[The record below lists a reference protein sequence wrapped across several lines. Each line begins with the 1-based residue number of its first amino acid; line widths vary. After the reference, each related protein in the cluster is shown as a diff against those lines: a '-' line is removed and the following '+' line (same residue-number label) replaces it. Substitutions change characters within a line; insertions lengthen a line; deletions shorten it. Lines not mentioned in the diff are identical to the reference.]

1 MTDDRTSRTRAA
13 SGELP
18 EGADE
23 DNYAGDRDP
32 LVPVKVPV
40 APPRV
45 SRPGSDRG
53 QASPIHADKPVFTL
67 SVAADLLGMHPR
79 TLRIYEEERLVV
91 PYRTDTQRR
100 RYSQNDIKRFQFIQ
114 HLTQRL
120 HVNLAGVRIILEM
133 LEELHKLGVDYTP
146 RLYEMADEQI
156 SSRNSDEA

>member
-1 MTDDRTSRTRAA
+1 MTDERTARPRAA
-13 SGELP
+13 RDEEP
-18 EGADE
+18 EGADDE
-23 DNYAGDRDP
+23 MLESRDP
-32 LVPVKVPV
+32 MAPAKVPV
-40 APPRV
+40 APPRPA
-45 SRPGSDRG
+45 RPANDRIPG
-53 QASPIHADKPVFTL
+53 SPIHADKPVFTL

-133 LEELHKLGVDYTP
+133 LEELNKLGVDYTA
-146 RLYEMADEQI
+146 RLYEMAEEQI
-156 SSRNSDEA
+156 SSRNSEEP